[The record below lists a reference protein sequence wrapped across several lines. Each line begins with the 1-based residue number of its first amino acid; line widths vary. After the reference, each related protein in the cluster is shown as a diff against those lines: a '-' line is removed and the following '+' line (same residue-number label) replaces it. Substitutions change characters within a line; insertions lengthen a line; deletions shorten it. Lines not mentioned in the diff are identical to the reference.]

1 MKSEG
6 QVSYAVCDGTY
17 FIKFVGDIRFQV
29 CVTVDRFIQRIFS
42 TPEKPRVVIDL
53 LDTHTMDST
62 ALGVIAQIAVH
73 TRRAH
78 DKRPTVLVRDIHLIN
93 LLKAVSFDK
102 VFTILSETEYQP
114 DQLENLENLPYDER
128 EFTHQV
134 LQAHRHLMALSREN
148 HLLFEDVSRMLEQHL
163 TQI

>member
-1 MKSEG
+1 MKTEG
-6 QVSYAVCDGTY
+6 QVSYAVVDGTY

-29 CVTVDRFIQRIFS
+29 CVAVDRFIQKIFS

-53 LDTHTMDST
+53 LDAQTMDST

-78 DKRPTVLVRDIHLIN
+78 DKRPTVLVRDVNLIN

-102 VFTILSETEYQP
+102 VFTILSEAEYMP
-114 DQLENLENLPYDER
+114 DQLENLETIPVDER

-134 LQAHRHLMALSREN
+134 LLAHKHLMALSREN
-148 HLLFEDVSRMLEQHL
+148 HMLFEDVSRLLEQRL
-163 TQI
+163 TNI

>member
-1 MKSEG
+1 MKNEAR
-6 QVSYAVCDGTY
+6 VSYAVCDGTY

-29 CVTVDRFIQRIFS
+29 CIAVDRFIQKIFS

-53 LDTHTMDST
+53 LDTASMDST

-78 DKRPTVLVRDIHLIN
+78 DKRPTVLVRDINLLN

-102 VFTILSETEYQP
+102 VFTILSESEYTP
-114 DQLENLENLPYDER
+114 DRLENLEALPFDER
-128 EFTHQV
+128 DFTHQV
-134 LQAHRHLMALSREN
+134 LLAHRHLMALSREN
-148 HLLFEDVSRMLEQHL
+148 QILFEDVSRMLEQHL
-163 TQI
+163 AQT